1 MINPVHLRTL
11 LEVVAHRSFATAA
24 TRLGYTASAVSQQMT
39 ALERAAGT
47 TLFLRGARSITPT
60 PAALRMVR
68 HAKRVLTDID
78 ALLADVATANTQRQ
92 EHEEIRVGIFPSLA
106 AYALPQ
112 LLAAEDWSSLG
123 INLRLWI
130 GEPQQT
136 VAGLGSG
143 GDLDLALIFQVGP
156 GGLSWPANLSRVW
169 LGDDQ
174 FRVVV
179 PASWPLSDD
188 STLSL
193 DQLAQWP
200 WIMHHPGAS
209 DATLIARLFASY
221 NVHPRVA
228 AYCDDFDTSLNLVA
242 AGFGAALVP
251 DLAMA
256 RAPQGLRIVDA
267 PEIRLARSIFALM
280 PEQGAKPKAT
290 VVLDRLSQV
299 LDRHPTLT

>member
-11 LEVVAHRSFATAA
+11 LEVVSHHSFATAA
-24 TRLGYTASAVSQQMT
+24 SRLGYTASAVSQQMT

-78 ALLADVATANTQRQ
+78 ALMADVTTANSEDQQR
-92 EHEEIRVGIFPSLA
+92 EEIRVGIFPSLA

-112 LLAAEDWSSLG
+112 LLAAEDWNSLG
-123 INLRLWI
+123 IKLRLWI

-136 VAGLGSG
+136 VAGLSSG

-156 GGLSWPANLSRVW
+156 GGLSWPANLSRAW

-200 WIMHHPGAS
+200 WIMHHPGTS
-209 DATLIARLFASY
+209 DATLISRLFSSY
-221 NVHPRVA
+221 NIHPQVN
-228 AYCDDFDTSLNLVA
+228 AYCDDFETSLNLVA

-280 PEQGAKPKAT
+280 PEQGAKPKAAA
-290 VVLDRLSQV
+290 VLDRLSQV
-299 LDRHPTLT
+299 LAQHPTLG

>member
-24 TRLGYTASAVSQQMT
+24 SRLGYTASAVSQQMT

-78 ALLADVATANTQRQ
+78 ALMADVATSPPQGQ
-92 EHEEIRVGIFPSLA
+92 HHEQIRMGIFPSLA
-106 AYALPQ
+106 AYALPR
-112 LLAAEDWSSLG
+112 LVAADDWPSLG
-123 INLRLWI
+123 IDLRLWI
-130 GEPQQT
+130 GDPQQT
-136 VAGLGSG
+136 VAGLGAG

-156 GGLSWPANLSRVW
+156 GGLSWPANLSRAW

-174 FRVVV
+174 FRVVI
-179 PASWPLSDD
+179 PASWPLAQD

-193 DQLAQWP
+193 DQLAAWP

-221 NVHPRVA
+221 NIHPQVA
-228 AYCDDFDTSLNLVA
+228 AYCDDFETSLNLVA

-256 RAPQGLRIVDA
+256 RAPQGVRIVDA
-267 PEIRLARSIFALM
+267 PEIRLARSIFALL
-280 PEQGAKPKAT
+280 PEQGANPKAT
-290 VVLDRLSQV
+290 VVLDRLAQV
-299 LDRHPTLT
+299 LDAHSTLA

>member
-1 MINPVHLRTL
+1 VINPVHLRTL

-24 TRLGYTASAVSQQMT
+24 SRLGYTASAVSQQMT
-39 ALERAAGT
+39 ALERSAGT

-78 ALLADVATANTQRQ
+78 ALMADVAHVSTDAETR
-92 EHEEIRVGIFPSLA
+92 EEIRVGIFPSLA
-106 AYALPQ
+106 AYALPR
-112 LLAAEDWSSLG
+112 LLAADDWPGLG

-136 VAGLGSG
+136 VAGLGAG

-156 GGLSWPANLSRVW
+156 GGLSWPANLARTW

-174 FRVVV
+174 FRVVI
-179 PASWPLSDD
+179 PASWPMAEN
-188 STLSL
+188 STLTV
-193 DQLAQWP
+193 DQLAEWP
-200 WIMHHPGAS
+200 WILHHPGTS
-209 DATLIARLFASY
+209 DATLIARLFAAY
-221 NVHPRVA
+221 NIHPQVT
-228 AYCDDFDTSLNLVA
+228 AYCDDFETSLNLVA

-256 RAPQGLRIVDA
+256 RAPQGVRTVDA

-280 PEQGAKPKAT
+280 PEHSAKPKASL
-290 VVLDRLSQV
+290 VLDRLAQA
-299 LDRHPTLT
+299 LDRHPRLH